1 MLVTSPAK
9 FTVVPGSAARLVVV
23 FAKWKTEVEEFS
35 SEVETKL

>member
-9 FTVVPGSAARLVVV
+9 LTIVLGSVSRLVVL
-23 FAKWKTEVEEFS
+23 FAKWKTEVVEFS